1 MTPATGSEEYDDTP
15 FYELWKEWQDG
26 DDSDLY
32 DSGYQ
37 AGHYEGI
44 MKALEIINS
53 LRNTE
58 NVERVPFHLTMS
70 AVASTLRELLKENN
84 EQNS

>member
-1 MTPATGSEEYDDTP
+1 MNNKTILEPEPDEIWEAWQE
-15 FYELWKEWQDG
+15 WKDG

-32 DSGYQ
+32 DSGY
-37 AGHYEGI
+37 YEGI
-44 MKALEIINS
+44 LKALEIINDV
-53 LRNTE
+53 RNTE

>member
-1 MTPATGSEEYDDTP
+1 MTQATSNDEYDDTP
-15 FYELWKEWQDG
+15 FYELWNEWKDG

-32 DSGYQ
+32 DSGY
-37 AGHYEGI
+37 YEGI
-44 MKALEIINS
+44 LKALEIINDV
-53 LRNTE
+53 RNTE